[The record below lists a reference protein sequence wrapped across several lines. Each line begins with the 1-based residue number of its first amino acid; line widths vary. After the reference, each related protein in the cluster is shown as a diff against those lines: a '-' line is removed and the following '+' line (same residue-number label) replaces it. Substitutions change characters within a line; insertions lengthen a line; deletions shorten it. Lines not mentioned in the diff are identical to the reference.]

1 MRAFFQFVGHV
12 VWAMVK
18 GFVFTGIVAAI
29 LCFGALFATTPGH
42 HLRWDLSAAFALV
55 IAALAAILGAA
66 VALIYHLSHIEEIT
80 RALQRR
86 AANREAQRQPSR
98 TR

>member
-1 MRAFFQFVGHV
+1 MFQFVAHV
-12 VWAMVK
+12 FWAMVK

-29 LCFGALFATTPGH
+29 LCFGALFATAPGH
-42 HLRWDLSAAFALV
+42 HLTWDVSAVFALV
-55 IAALAAILGAA
+55 IAGLAAILGAA

-80 RALQRR
+80 HALQRR

-98 TR
+98 TP